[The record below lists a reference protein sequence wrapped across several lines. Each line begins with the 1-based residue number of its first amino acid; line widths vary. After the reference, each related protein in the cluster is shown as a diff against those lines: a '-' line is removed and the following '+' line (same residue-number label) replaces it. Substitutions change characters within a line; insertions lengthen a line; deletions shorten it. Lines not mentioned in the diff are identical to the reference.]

1 MPFKRWEGL
10 VAFVILE
17 AIPVGTTVPSGHN
30 RTWQVSGE
38 RQDTWPSM
46 LGGGGGV
53 DNSLTLLPCMLLGT
67 TTKTKLQNKP
77 KGVRLRTSQI
87 VEVLSNDRRNERFNR
102 GYQQCMQCPF
112 TVRTG
117 ESFVLEVKIDNKC
130 RIRKTFDY

>member
-1 MPFKRWEGL
+1 
-10 VAFVILE
+10 
-17 AIPVGTTVPSGHN
+17 
-30 RTWQVSGE
+30 
-38 RQDTWPSM
+38 
-46 LGGGGGV
+46 
-53 DNSLTLLPCMLLGT
+53 MLLGT